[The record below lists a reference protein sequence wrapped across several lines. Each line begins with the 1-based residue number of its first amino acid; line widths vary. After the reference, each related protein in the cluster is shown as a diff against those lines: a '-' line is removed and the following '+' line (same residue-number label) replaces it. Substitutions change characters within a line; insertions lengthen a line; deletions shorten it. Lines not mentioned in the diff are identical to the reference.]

1 MKKTY
6 LAVTV
11 ALVSLLGV
19 TAARAE
25 APHHAASYRSQR
37 AHIEGVLASYEKAL
51 NASDVDAVAE
61 LYTDDAVLL
70 AANSPTA
77 VGIDAVRQAYVGIF
91 QAIDI
96 DLKFTVAEVI
106 VASPEWA
113 FLRSTG
119 SGTITINANGA
130 QIPGASQELFVLH
143 KSKGV
148 WKFAR
153 YSFSSRLP
161 A

>member
-6 LAVTV
+6 LAVTA
-11 ALVSLLGV
+11 ALVPLLGV
-19 TAARAE
+19 SSA
-25 APHHAASYRSQR
+25 HADASHEPASYKSQR
-37 AHIEGVLASYEKAL
+37 AQIEGVLSSYEKAL
-51 NASDVDAVAE
+51 NASDVDAVVE

-70 AANSPTA
+70 AANSEPA

-91 QAIDI
+91 EAIDI
-96 DLKFTVAEVI
+96 DLKFAVAEVI
-106 VASPEWA
+106 LASPDWA

-130 QIPGASQELFVLH
+130 VVPGASQELFVLH
-143 KSKGV
+143 KVRGV